1 MKIRKG
7 IGYLILFHPF
17 DNRMWISRNTVKAWE
32 CDFKGAK
39 DLVHKAYKS
48 GAYI

>member
-1 MKIRKG
+1 M
-7 IGYLILFHPF
+7 
-17 DNRMWISRNTVKAWE
+17 NRRRFYREIEPYNTVKAWE

-48 GAYI
+48 GAYIYKTPELP